1 MELLQYT
8 FFQHA
13 LIGSLLASIACGLIG
28 TYIVTRRLVFISGG
42 LTHASFGG
50 IGLGLYT
57 GISPILS
64 AALFAVL
71 SAFGVEWLS
80 KRKDMR
86 EDSAI
91 AVFWTL
97 GMALGI
103 MFTFLSPGFAPDLS
117 AYLFGN
123 ILTITWSDIALLGG
137 LALLL
142 ILFFAL
148 YLHPII
154 YVAFDREFAR
164 SQGIPVQV
172 FEYALMMFIALTIV
186 ACLRMVG
193 IVLVISLLT
202 VPQMTANLFSHRF
215 HRHRLPQ
222 LPGRADDF
230 FLLECPLGGIHHILF
245 HHYLCHL
252 QDGKKFLAIFA
263 TLKKSINTMEIK
275 IQSLD
280 QIHEAARQFIAEM
293 GDNTVFALY
302 GKMGAGKTTFI
313 KAVCEELGVSDV
325 ITSPTFAIVNEYRS
339 DTAGELIYH
348 FDFYRIKKLE
358 EVYDMGYEDYFYSGA
373 LCFIEWP
380 ELVEELLPGNTI
392 KVTIEEVENGERKVT
407 LENFE

>member
-13 LIGSLLASIACGLIG
+13 IVGSLLASIVCGLIG

-64 AALFAVL
+64 AALFAVV

-91 AVFWTL
+91 AMFWTL

-103 MFTFLSPGFAPDLS
+103 IFTFLSPGFAPDLS

-123 ILTITWSDIALLGG
+123 ILTITSGDIALLGG
-137 LALLL
+137 LTLLVT
-142 ILFFAL
+142 LFFAL
-148 YLHPII
+148 FLHPII

-164 SQGIPVQV
+164 SQGIPVQL
-172 FEYALMMFIALTIV
+172 FEYTLMMFIALTIV

-202 VPQMTANLFSHRF
+202 IPQMTANLFTHRF
-215 HRHRLPQ
+215 HRIIWLSIGIGY
-222 LPGRADDF
+222 LS
-230 FLLECPLGGIHHILF
+230 CLGGLMISF
-245 HHYLCHL
+245 YL
-252 QDGKKFLAIFA
+252 
-263 TLKKSINTMEIK
+263 N
-275 IQSLD
+275 
-280 QIHEAARQFIAEM
+280 
-293 GDNTVFALY
+293 V
-302 GKMGAGKTTFI
+302 
-313 KAVCEELGVSDV
+313 
-325 ITSPTFAIVNEYRS
+325 P
-339 DTAGELIYH
+339 
-348 FDFYRIKKLE
+348 
-358 EVYDMGYEDYFYSGA
+358 SGA
-373 LCFIEWP
+373 SIIFFSIIIYVVCKIGKSFCLS
-380 ELVEELLPGNTI
+380 LQ
-392 KVTIEEVENGERKVT
+392 RKSSH
-407 LENFE
+407 

>member
-13 LIGSLLASIACGLIG
+13 LIGSLLASIVCGLIG

-57 GISPILS
+57 GVSPIL
-64 AALFAVL
+64 AAGVFAVL

-80 KRKDMR
+80 KRNDMR

-123 ILTITWSDIALLGG
+123 ILTITLGDIALLAG
-137 LALLL
+137 LAVLLA
-142 ILFFAL
+142 IFFVL
-148 YLHPII
+148 YLRPII

-164 SQGIPVQV
+164 SQGIPVQI
-172 FEYALMMFIALTIV
+172 FEYVLMMFIALTIV

-202 VPQMTANLFSHRF
+202 IPANDGESVYTSFPPYYLVVYW
-215 HRHRLPQ
+215 HRLSQ
-222 LPGRADDF
+222 LPGRINDI
-230 FLLECPLGGIHHILF
+230 LLSERSFRGGYHLLF
-245 HHYLCHL
+245 HHYIC
-252 QDGKKFLAIFA
+252 
-263 TLKKSINTMEIK
+263 SM
-275 IQSLD
+275 
-280 QIHEAARQFIAEM
+280 
-293 GDNTVFALY
+293 
-302 GKMGAGKTTFI
+302 
-313 KAVCEELGVSDV
+313 
-325 ITSPTFAIVNEYRS
+325 
-339 DTAGELIYH
+339 
-348 FDFYRIKKLE
+348 
-358 EVYDMGYEDYFYSGA
+358 
-373 LCFIEWP
+373 
-380 ELVEELLPGNTI
+380 
-392 KVTIEEVENGERKVT
+392 
-407 LENFE
+407 

>member
-193 IVLVISLLT
+193 IVLVISPTHCSPDDRQLVLAP
-202 VPQMTANLFSHRF
+202 VPPHHLAF

-230 FLLECPLGGIHHILF
+230 FLLECPLGCIHHILF

-252 QDGKKFLAIFA
+252 QDRKKFLAIFA
-263 TLKKSINTMEIK
+263 TLNQKTQWKSRF
-275 IQSLD
+275 S
-280 QIHEAARQFIAEM
+280 H
-293 GDNTVFALY
+293 
-302 GKMGAGKTTFI
+302 
-313 KAVCEELGVSDV
+313 
-325 ITSPTFAIVNEYRS
+325 
-339 DTAGELIYH
+339 
-348 FDFYRIKKLE
+348 
-358 EVYDMGYEDYFYSGA
+358 
-373 LCFIEWP
+373 
-380 ELVEELLPGNTI
+380 
-392 KVTIEEVENGERKVT
+392 
-407 LENFE
+407 

>member
-1 MELLQYT
+1 M
-8 FFQHA
+8 
-13 LIGSLLASIACGLIG
+13 
-28 TYIVTRRLVFISGG
+28 FISGG

-172 FEYALMMFIALTIV
+172 FEYVLMMFIALTIV

-215 HRHRLPQ
+215 HRIIWLSIGIGY
-222 LPGRADDF
+222 LS
-230 FLLECPLGGIHHILF
+230 CLGGLMISF
-245 HHYLCHL
+245 YLNVPSGASIIFFSIIIYAICKT
-252 QDGKKFLAIFA
+252 GKVFGYICNA
-263 TLKKSINTMEIK
+263 KSKDTMEIK

-302 GKMGAGKTTFI
+302 GKWGRARQLSSKPF
-313 KAVCEELGVSDV
+313 ARSWAFP
-325 ITSPTFAIVNEYRS
+325 TSSPPLPSPLSTNTVPT
-339 DTAGELIYH
+339 
-348 FDFYRIKKLE
+348 
-358 EVYDMGYEDYFYSGA
+358 
-373 LCFIEWP
+373 
-380 ELVEELLPGNTI
+380 LPAN
-392 KVTIEEVENGERKVT
+392 
-407 LENFE
+407 